1 MTFLKT
7 TEIKLEGV
15 VQAQAESNIRKHTSH
30 RPVLLWM
37 AATSD
42 WVINKERRFVGKE
55 TKSGRVSVAR
65 YRYPIFKFFPKIYT
79 HWSLTTI
86 GNDLLL
92 EMRHKPSI
100 LTTLGYWFLPAL
112 ILVVG
117 LINGGEDA
125 WAMITTLVWMIAG
138 FILFYVETT
147 LNEKL
152 LAKLAQISPA
162 TT

>member
-1 MTFLKT
+1 
-7 TEIKLEGV
+7 
-15 VQAQAESNIRKHTSH
+15 
-30 RPVLLWM
+30 
-37 AATSD
+37 
-42 WVINKERRFVGKE
+42 
-55 TKSGRVSVAR
+55 
-65 YRYPIFKFFPKIYT
+65 
-79 HWSLTTI
+79 
-86 GNDLLL
+86 
-92 EMRHKPSI
+92 
-100 LTTLGYWFLPAL
+100 LGYWFLPAL
-112 ILVVG
+112 ILVVV